1 MTYTQETFDEWVKE
15 IPEKLIYITG
25 EFAKK
30 NNLKLDYSM
39 VSLDALEKWILKHY
53 DVPTDLKEDEDILD
67 ILALYV
73 GETFMKHIG
82 GEWHYETENDK
93 SLFYKQILMK
103 YNEDGDVSYRSS
115 RALCTSCISR
125 KKGNLISSTLK
136 KSITKVDL

>member
-1 MTYTQETFDEWVKE
+1 MYTQETFDEWIKE
-15 IPEKLIYITG
+15 IPEKLNNITG

-39 VSLDALEKWILKHY
+39 ASLDALEKWILKHY
-53 DVPTDLKEDEDILD
+53 DVATDLKDDEDVLD
-67 ILALYV
+67 MLALYV

-82 GEWHYETENDK
+82 GEWYYEIGNEK

-103 YNEDGDVSYRSS
+103 YDEDGDVSYRSA

-125 KKGNLISSTLK
+125 NKGNLISSTLK